1 VIDRATGIINY
12 RKETRKFAVGLYGRS
27 YDNWLTE
34 SVMYKGRFE
43 KAIRRYE
50 RKRLVRAVLTRLL
63 GEGVSGRAPVQ
74 LIRYRPRQ

>member
-1 VIDRATGIINY
+1 
-12 RKETRKFAVGLYGRS
+12 
-27 YDNWLTE
+27 
-34 SVMYKGRFE
+34 MYKGRFE